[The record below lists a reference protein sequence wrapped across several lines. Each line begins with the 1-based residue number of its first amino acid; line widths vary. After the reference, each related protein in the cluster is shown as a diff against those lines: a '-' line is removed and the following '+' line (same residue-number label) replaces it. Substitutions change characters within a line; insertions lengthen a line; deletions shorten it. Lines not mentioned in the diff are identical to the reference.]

1 MDPELAALQHAIQV
15 LHQLMTVI
23 GDPAAVATIGK
34 CLQALTGLQQTM
46 MQQAQQGGPQGAQQ
60 PQGGQPALTKVRTRS
75 RWRSHSGSLSRAA
88 GSRRRGT
95 RCRC

>member
-60 PQGGQPALTKVRTRS
+60 PQGGQPAPDQGQNPIAMALAQRLAQQ
-75 RWRSHSGSLSRAA
+75 GGGQQAP
-88 GSRRRGT
+88 GY
-95 RCRC
+95 